1 MAKKVDFSLKL
12 SVETAERFDSLANRM
27 QFTRAQTLTYL
38 LDLYDKVEPER
49 AGFPR
54 KRPAE
59 FHFHTCVRPEVRTKF
74 RQLAQEYDLNRDQM
88 LSVLLDIHD
97 QCPGC
102 AASQLTWSS
111 GMGTARA
118 KEAAPTVEGTAK
130 VKKPSPAA
138 GKAGDTMAEVDAALD
153 TLRRAF
159 RSMATDGAEVA
170 SLREQLARSRAE
182 TREVEAVYRR
192 TLQAVTAQLRNLA

>member
-12 SVETAERFDSLANRM
+12 SIETAERFDSLADRM
-27 QFTRAQTLTYL
+27 QFTRAQVLTYL

-74 RQLAQEYDLNRDQM
+74 YRLAQEYDLNRDQM

-97 QCPGC
+97 QCPEC
-102 AASQLTWSS
+102 KASQLTWSS
-111 GMGTARA
+111 GMGAARA
-118 KEAAPTVEGTAK
+118 KDVASEAEGAAK
-130 VKKPSPAA
+130 AREAVPAA
-138 GKAGDTMAEVDAALD
+138 GKAGDAMAEVDTALD
-153 TLRRAF
+153 TIRRAF
-159 RSMATDGAEVA
+159 RSMASDGAEIA

-182 TREVEAVYRR
+182 TRKAEAAYRQ
-192 TLQAVTAQLRNLA
+192 TLQIITAQLRDLA